1 VRWRIVDL
9 CQWLHDQFGVTIAEQ
24 TLSRELRAMNYRKLS
39 ARPRHHAQAEGA
51 IDAFKKVSPL
61 SWKRLPGRRASLPAT

>member
-1 VRWRIVDL
+1 
-9 CQWLHDQFGVTIAEQ
+9 
-24 TLSRELRAMNYRKLS
+24 MNYRKLS